1 MNSLINGDSRSSRS
15 IVDIARELRTSTAYL
30 LGKVDDPTI
39 DAPTPPDLPVQDRR
53 LVAAAETLKSAER
66 AFILEML
73 ETLQQKRTTAPDTLG
88 LPAEEILTAMFQGM
102 FDQIDA
108 LDPALS
114 RDEQAR
120 LLAPSRCRGPKVH
133 TSFQTRPH
141 RKNILKMPPRSITQ
155 SSIDR
160 ATHLARRTV

>member
-15 IVDIARELRTSTAYL
+15 IVYIACELRTSTAYL
-30 LGKVDDPTI
+30 LGKVDDLTI
-39 DAPTPPDLPVQDRR
+39 DAPIPPGLPVQDRR

-66 AFILEML
+66 AFILKML
-73 ETLQQKRTTAPDTLG
+73 ETLQQKRTTAPDMLE

-120 LLAPSRCRGPKVH
+120 LLAQMLPIALS
-133 TSFQTRPH
+133 QTEGAYVVPDPAASKEH
-141 RKNILKMPPRSITQ
+141 PEDAATQ
-155 SSIDR
+155 HH
-160 ATHLARRTV
+160 AKQH